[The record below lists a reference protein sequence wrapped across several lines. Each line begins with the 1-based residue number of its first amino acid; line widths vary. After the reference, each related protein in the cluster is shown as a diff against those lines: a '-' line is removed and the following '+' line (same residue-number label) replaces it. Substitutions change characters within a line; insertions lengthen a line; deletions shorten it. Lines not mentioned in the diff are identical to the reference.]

1 MVITVVLVL
10 LCKSGVYVSN
20 VVVVEDEKD
29 EEVNLVD
36 SLVQVVLCESKV
48 EVVVDVLD
56 GVSDSLNGWDGDAV
70 LEIDVDKDVIMEDG
84 KLDRDVIPGEAVIGG
99 ELDTVDILPAVDL
112 RVVGLRIVTGFSGVF
127 GFNIVDELCLLV
139 EV

>member
-1 MVITVVLVL
+1 MVITVVSVL
-10 LCKSGVYVSN
+10 LCKSGVNISD
-20 VVVVEDEKD
+20 VVVIEDEKD
-29 EEVNLVD
+29 EEGNLVD
-36 SLVQVVLCESKV
+36 SLVQVLLGESEV

-56 GVSDSLNGWDGDAV
+56 GVSDSLNGWDEDAV
-70 LEIDVDKDVIMEDG
+70 LEFDVDKDVIIEDG
-84 KLDRDVIPGEAVIGG
+84 KLDRDVLPGEAVIGG